1 MKNISIYLNIV
12 LFIAVALLYIDRFSG
27 GSDDKKEVASGNS
40 SINNEI
46 VYVNMDTLLN
56 GFDLYNESKTQ
67 LLNEQQQSEANLSSR
82 FKAFQRKAMEFQ
94 QKVDKQLVTN
104 AQAQQ
109 MQQQLQGE
117 EQNLGQYQK
126 QLELQLAEK
135 SQVANKKIFDKI
147 TEYLK
152 KYNKDKKHKII
163 LGNTMGTV
171 VLEADSTLDITS
183 IILKGINEDYQKNGN
198 TDDKTPVKDEK

>member
-27 GSDDKKEVASGNS
+27 GGDDKNEVSTSKSSG
-40 SINNEI
+40 NNEI
-46 VYVNMDTLLN
+46 VYVNMDSLLN

-67 LLNEQQQSEANLSSR
+67 LMQEQQQSEANLSSR
-82 FKAFQRKAMEFQ
+82 FKALQRKAMEFQ
-94 QKVDKQLVTN
+94 QKVEKQLVTN

-117 EQNLGQYQK
+117 EQNLAQYQK

-135 SQVANKKIFDKI
+135 SQEANKKIFGKI
-147 TEYLK
+147 SEYLK
-152 KYNKDKKHKII
+152 KYNKGKGHKII

-171 VLEADSTLDITS
+171 VLEADSTLDITQ

-198 TDDKTPVKDEK
+198 TEDKTPVKDEK